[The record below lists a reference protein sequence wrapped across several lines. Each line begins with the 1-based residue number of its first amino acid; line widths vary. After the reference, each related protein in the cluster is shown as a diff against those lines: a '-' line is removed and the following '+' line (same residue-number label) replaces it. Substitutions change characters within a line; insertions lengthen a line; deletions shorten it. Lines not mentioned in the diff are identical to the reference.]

1 MKKILSL
8 VLVLAM
14 MLTLF
19 AGCSNNTPAG
29 TTASTNSTTEATV
42 DTVDYANSTV
52 ILYTGN
58 VRGEAKVYSQI
69 AAAKAAYEELGAT
82 VYLVDAGNYMQG
94 TAYANSDM
102 GLTVYNLMD
111 AAGYDV
117 AGMGVYEF
125 VHGEATTGYMYHGN
139 VTKYFTQAELV
150 AGSEELEYQ
159 KNAPWAPE
167 AVMDTRAAKAAAG
180 FAVVCS
186 NLNITS
192 EASGYYA
199 FENSAVLGDAL
210 KVGFV
215 SCVPENVA
223 SYLQDDFLAGYML
236 QEVTAPECDVLV
248 GFNYDGEAD
257 IYIDMETDSDLMVG
271 AFVINNETKE
281 VTIEDVELNGSDAD
295 VDAVIAAAKLST
307 VVGNSDVI
315 LDGSDRNNWNGQTNL
330 GALTA
335 DALAWYAANKI
346 EGIEYP
352 IVAIQNGGNCDN
364 FIYTGEITEIDLLN
378 ALPFS
383 PMGVGVVAMTGEKL
397 LETIEASTQSGMCP
411 GWAQVSGIEYTV
423 DTSVAYDAGEAFGK
437 WFMAN
442 SVNRV
447 TITTEDFDP
456 AATYAVVCDRFLING
471 NDTYYT
477 MADCEVIGGA
487 ADGVKTRDVVAMYI
501 DEVLGGTIG
510 SDYAG
515 ELDNIQVESKVE
527 KAVIYIS
534 SLGGVLNAFGKSD
547 CIVGAYGSLA
557 ESYGVP
563 SCGSWNSVDV
573 EAVIATG
580 ADAIFGY
587 AKYTTDEQIAQ
598 LRDAG
603 IFCYFIELSNADTAA
618 AEVLALGELFGCEE
632 KAQEFVD
639 LYNEYDAL
647 LKERLATVEPL
658 NVYVEGTGKDP
669 FKTANASSAA
679 HKLVTGAGLNNLY
692 ADHETTYPER
702 NLEDVITKNPDIVV
716 KLCGGSDTLGD
727 ELYATY
733 TEGLAGVAAVDNGK
747 VIMLNNEC
755 GTTAIGSVIGRLY
768 IAKYAYPELFADI
781 DVDAVY
787 EQLRTAGF
795 CDTAKYTG
803 SGAYTK

>member
-14 MLTLF
+14 VLSMF
-19 AGCSNNTPAG
+19 AACGNNAQTDP
-29 TTASTNSTTEATV
+29 TTAPTEATPAV
-42 DTVDYANSTV
+42 VDYANSTV

-58 VRGEAKVYSQI
+58 VRGNAEVYSQI
-69 AAAKAAYEELGAT
+69 AAAKAAYEEKGAT
-82 VYLVDAGNYMQG
+82 VYLVDAGNYLQG

-159 KNAPWAPE
+159 KNAPWAE
-167 AVMDTRAAKAAAG
+167 TAVMDTRAAKAPAG

-192 EASGYYA
+192 EATGYYA

-215 SCVPENVA
+215 SYVPENVA
-223 SYLQDDFLAGYML
+223 TYLQDNFLAGYML
-236 QEVTAPECDVLV
+236 QDVTAPSCDVLV
-248 GFNYDGEAD
+248 ALNGTGDISIEAAADGAL
-257 IYIDMETDSDLMVG
+257 TVG
-271 AFVINNETKE
+271 AYVIDNTTKAITAE
-281 VTIEDVELNGSDAD
+281 EVELTGTDAD
-295 VDAVIAAAKLST
+295 VDAVIAAAQLSN
-307 VVGNSDVI
+307 VVGKSEVI

-346 EGIEYP
+346 EDIEYP

-364 FIYTGEITEIDLLN
+364 FIYTGEITEVDMLN

-397 LETIEASTQSGMCP
+397 LETLEASTQSGMCP

-423 DTSVAYDAGEAFGK
+423 DTTVPYDAGEAYGDF
-437 WFMAN
+437 FMAN

-447 TITTEDFDP
+447 TITTEGFDP

-510 SDYAG
+510 ADYAG
-515 ELDNIQVESKVE
+515 ELDSIQVESKVE

-618 AEVLALGELFGCEE
+618 DEIMALGELFGCEA

-639 LYNEYDAL
+639 LYNKYDAL
-647 LKERLATVEPL
+647 LKDRLATVTPL
-658 NVYVEGTGKDP
+658 NVYVEGTNKDP
-669 FKTANASSAA
+669 FKTANGTSAA

-692 ADHETTYPER
+692 GDHETTYPER

-716 KLCGGSDTLGD
+716 KLCGGSDKLGD
-727 ELYATY
+727 ELYDAY
-733 TEGLAGVAAVDNGK
+733 VADLAGVAAVDAGK

-768 IAKYAYPELFADI
+768 IAKYAYPELFEDV

-787 EQLRTAGF
+787 EELRAAGF
-795 CDTAKYTG
+795 CDTTKYTG
-803 SGAYTK
+803 SGAFFK